1 MATAIPDLSTLTSS
15 AQIFSSNHTLPQ
27 IRTIHKALHA
37 EVDDKAARL
46 RTQVGASYREL
57 LGTADAIVRMRD
69 DMDAVQS
76 TLGLMGARCGR
87 AVVGGKVAGLARFV
101 REREEDEEQQQQ
113 QDGPGQGGNGGMGAI
128 ARAKLL
134 DACVLAV
141 GRMLRPAGAENK
153 AAGKGQQGIE
163 TERLRDRG
171 DRLVVAAKV
180 LVLGRL
186 LVKSLEDDRLDV
198 GVRAAVEALKKK
210 RESLARKLLRG
221 IERVLQTVGEASD
234 REAVLKALCAY
245 SLATS
250 SGARDV
256 VRHFLRVRGE
266 SMALAFEVEE
276 HERERSPKDVVRSLG
291 LYTRTLLD
299 VQALVPGRL
308 TDALVGL
315 KKDRL
320 LADESLRELEGLRLD
335 IYEKWCGDEIQFFKP
350 YIRHD
355 DLDGKQARD
364 MVSSW
369 AAKGGEVLLQ
379 GLEKTL
385 ERSTE
390 LKAIVDTRTE
400 ILQIWIRDGGKAKG
414 LDPSVMLDKLRE
426 TINARVVEVLSQ
438 KVNKLRLVG
447 SEVAA
452 ALESWREGIT
462 DKHRDLWDLDGLDM
476 DLSNGASQF
485 TQDVIA
491 RLYGRNDIVS
501 RAVTSYKSWYRV
513 IDDVGGIVDQLRRQ
527 RWDNDVDE
535 IEDEETLEQRQKL
548 LSKDDPQNLHDYLNK
563 SMEKAFSELDAKLSS
578 LWDEQKDGSNDGQI
592 AMYLLRILRDI
603 RGKLPK
609 LDSVKDFGIGMV
621 PSLQEKIAVTV
632 ALSPLDEFATSALT
646 SRIVVGRSLW
656 EGDPELP
663 TSPSPG
669 LFRLLRDLTLSMGDA
684 GMDLWSPTAVSILKQ
699 HLGKQVNELWR
710 EALAAIAE
718 QEQGTAASA
727 DTPAQDGDDGSGKE
741 KEISQEDPAPGL
753 PSSVSPE
760 QRNDLLVQWLFDI
773 LMLRCSFDTPGG
785 SPADEVKRLEEDVYQ
800 QTGLESAERQ
810 RLTKASQDYWKR
822 TSLLFGLLA

>member
-1 MATAIPDLSTLTSS
+1 
-15 AQIFSSNHTLPQ
+15 
-27 IRTIHKALHA
+27 
-37 EVDDKAARL
+37 
-46 RTQVGASYREL
+46 
-57 LGTADAIVRMRD
+57 
-69 DMDAVQS
+69 
-76 TLGLMGARCGR
+76 
-87 AVVGGKVAGLARFV
+87 
-101 REREEDEEQQQQ
+101 
-113 QDGPGQGGNGGMGAI
+113 
-128 ARAKLL
+128 
-134 DACVLAV
+134 
-141 GRMLRPAGAENK
+141 
-153 AAGKGQQGIE
+153 
-163 TERLRDRG
+163 
-171 DRLVVAAKV
+171 
-180 LVLGRL
+180 
-186 LVKSLEDDRLDV
+186 
-198 GVRAAVEALKKK
+198 
-210 RESLARKLLRG
+210 
-221 IERVLQTVGEASD
+221 
-234 REAVLKALCAY
+234 
-245 SLATS
+245 
-250 SGARDV
+250 
-256 VRHFLRVRGE
+256 
-266 SMALAFEVEE
+266 
-276 HERERSPKDVVRSLG
+276 
-291 LYTRTLLD
+291 
-299 VQALVPGRL
+299 
-308 TDALVGL
+308 
-315 KKDRL
+315 
-320 LADESLRELEGLRLD
+320 
-335 IYEKWCGDEIQFFKP
+335 
-350 YIRHD
+350 
-355 DLDGKQARD
+355 

-369 AAKGGEVLLQ
+369 ATKGGEVLLQ

-501 RAVTSYKSWYRV
+501 KAVTSYKSWYRV

-684 GMDLWSPTAVSILKQ
+684 GMDLWSPTAVSTLKQ

-760 QRNDLLVQWLFDI
+760 QRKDLLVQWLFDI

-800 QTGLESAERQ
+800 QTGLESAERE